1 MKKLVL
7 VALVAVAVLAFCAP
21 ALAWPVALPWW
32 EPSHRF
38 TCVGKIQAVDTA
50 ANTVTVR
57 VHLASRGAADYL
69 GEDLTVAVARDA
81 RVYKAVGAR
90 LAPIA
95 LGDLVVGE
103 KLRVEGVIDCAS
115 GSASFVG
122 KRLVMR
128 RLPLNAIK
136 RFAFRGPATAVDAA
150 ARTLTATMNRVTRA
164 LSPYYHRTCDFVVAP
179 DARVWVMKDGWP
191 VRATLAD
198 VVVGDRVY
206 AQGGADRSIPSA
218 PVFTIR
224 WMVVRH
230 APPVAVT
237 P

>member
-1 MKKLVL
+1 MKKLML

-21 ALAWPVALPWW
+21 ALAWPVTLPWW
-32 EPSHRF
+32 QPSQHF
-38 TCVGKIQAVDTA
+38 TCVGKIQAVDA
-50 ANTVTVR
+50 AGSAVTVR

-69 GEDLTVAVARDA
+69 GEDLTVAVAPDA
-81 RVYKAVGAR
+81 RIFKAVGAR
-90 LAPIA
+90 LRPIA

-103 KLRVEGVIDCAS
+103 KLRVEGVIDYGS
-115 GSASFVG
+115 GSATYVG

-128 RLPLNAIK
+128 RLPLNEIR
-136 RFAFRGPATAVDAA
+136 RFAFRGPVTAVDAA
-150 ARTLTATMNRVTRA
+150 AGTLTARMNRVTRA
-164 LSPYYHRTCDFVVAP
+164 LSPCYHRTCDFLVAA
-179 DARVWVMKDGWP
+179 DARIWVMRDGWP
-191 VRATLAD
+191 VRTTLAE

-206 AQGGADRSIPSA
+206 AQGSADRSIPSA

-230 APPVAVT
+230 AVPAPAT